1 MSLIDSPLFA
11 DMKAFIA
18 ERLMRHRLKKCYR
31 MVCAVEGKKPN
42 SIDFE
47 KFVENW
53 RDLYQESPS
62 FYK

>member
-42 SIDFE
+42 PIDFE